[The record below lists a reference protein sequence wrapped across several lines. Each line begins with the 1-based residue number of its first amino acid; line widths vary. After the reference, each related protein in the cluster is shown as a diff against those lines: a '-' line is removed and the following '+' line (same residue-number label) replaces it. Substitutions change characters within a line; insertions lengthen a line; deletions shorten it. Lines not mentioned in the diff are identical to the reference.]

1 MAQEPQSG
9 SAMWLYSLA
18 AMLGILVV
26 LSAFT
31 FFYAEGTSYLSD
43 DPRAASYEPQI

>member
-1 MAQEPQSG
+1 MSRSG
-9 SAMWLYSLA
+9 LSPLSPA
-18 AMLGILVV
+18 AFLGTLVG

-31 FFYAEGTSYLSD
+31 FFYAEETSYLSD